1 MVIGGERAGVQS
13 PFVRYATE
21 AGWTYLSP
29 EDALRL
35 RSGGVISPVLDVV
48 LMDQLQRLNPGV
60 VDHRRA
66 EGTVKKLVRVR
77 ANIEGNLDAWGY
89 LKGLKTVFVE
99 EEKQER
105 NVRLLDPDHP
115 EANRFHVTDE
125 FTFSNGMPPDV
136 RADIVFFVNG
146 IPVLFVETKRATA
159 MEGIAEAMDDI
170 RYYHQKGPELL
181 ALGQI
186 YALTHLLQFHYGA
199 TWNLS
204 AKALFN
210 WRDELVST
218 QNFEGLCKSF
228 IAPRRV
234 LRTLTDFIL
243 FTRKDEEL
251 SKVILRPHQMRA
263 VECCIGRG
271 RDRKR
276 RRSLV
281 WHTQGSGKT
290 YTMIVV
296 AKRLIDDPTFEHP
309 TVLMLVD
316 RNELEAQLYGNL
328 EALGFG
334 RVEVARTKAHLKKL
348 LCSDRRGL
356 IVSMIHKFDKVPEN
370 LCARK
375 NVFVLVDEAHRSTG
389 GDLGNYLMGALP
401 NATYIGFT
409 GTPIDRTAHG
419 KGTFKVFGA
428 EDEQGYLDKYSIR
441 ESIQD
446 GTTVP
451 LHYSLAPNELRVDRE
466 TLEREFLDLAEAE
479 GVSDFEELNRVLER
493 AVTLKNMLKNRDR
506 VEKVAKFVADH
517 FIRNVEPMGYK
528 AFLVG
533 VDREACCFY
542 KEALDRHLPPEYSR
556 VVISQAGKKDREIL
570 KKHYLSEDEE
580 KKVRRAFRDADKLP
594 KILIVTEKLLTGF
607 DAPILYCMYL
617 DKPLRDHVLLQAIAR
632 VNRPHEDTEGRRKRS
647 GFVLDF
653 VGLFDNLE
661 KALAFDSKDVAGVIE
676 GLDILRH
683 RFADLMGTART
694 EYMPIMAGRS
704 GDKQV
709 EAVLEH
715 FRDKKCRQEFYAFF
729 HELQDLYEILS
740 PDVFLRP
747 YLPEYDDLVD
757 MFHLVRNYYEREKS
771 PDREFLRKTARLV
784 QQHTKSGRIVEPE
797 KAYALNAEALAK
809 IAGKDQP
816 ETVKVFNLLK
826 ALHDLVSQRGRN
838 EPYLIS
844 IGDRAEEIA
853 RAFEEH
859 QMTTQ
864 QALEGLERLVAD
876 LKDAEKARE
885 ATGLSPEGFAAFYL
899 LKQDGV
905 ADAQRVAQQVS
916 EAFGHYP
923 HWQVS
928 ERQAQEVRVKL
939 YKALMDAGVEK
950 VADGATRLMKL
961 LCRSA
966 R

>member
-1 MVIGGERAGVQS
+1 
-13 PFVRYATE
+13 
-21 AGWTYLSP
+21 
-29 EDALRL
+29 
-35 RSGGVISPVLDVV
+35 
-48 LMDQLQRLNPGV
+48 
-60 VDHRRA
+60 
-66 EGTVKKLVRVR
+66 
-77 ANIEGNLDAWGY
+77 
-89 LKGLKTVFVE
+89 
-99 EEKQER
+99 
-105 NVRLLDPDHP
+105 
-115 EANRFHVTDE
+115 
-125 FTFSNGMPPDV
+125 
-136 RADIVFFVNG
+136 
-146 IPVLFVETKRATA
+146 
-159 MEGIAEAMDDI
+159 
-170 RYYHQKGPELL
+170 
-181 ALGQI
+181 
-186 YALTHLLQFHYGA
+186 
-199 TWNLS
+199 
-204 AKALFN
+204 
-210 WRDELVST
+210 
-218 QNFEGLCKSF
+218 
-228 IAPRRV
+228 
-234 LRTLTDFIL
+234 
-243 FTRKDEEL
+243 
-251 SKVILRPHQMRA
+251 
-263 VECCIGRG
+263 
-271 RDRKR
+271 
-276 RRSLV
+276 
-281 WHTQGSGKT
+281 
-290 YTMIVV
+290 
-296 AKRLIDDPTFEHP
+296 
-309 TVLMLVD
+309 
-316 RNELEAQLYGNL
+316 
-328 EALGFG
+328 
-334 RVEVARTKAHLKKL
+334 
-348 LCSDRRGL
+348 
-356 IVSMIHKFDKVPEN
+356 
-370 LCARK
+370 
-375 NVFVLVDEAHRSTG
+375 
-389 GDLGNYLMGALP
+389 
-401 NATYIGFT
+401 
-409 GTPIDRTAHG
+409 
-419 KGTFKVFGA
+419 
-428 EDEQGYLDKYSIR
+428 
-441 ESIQD
+441 
-446 GTTVP
+446 
-451 LHYSLAPNELRVDRE
+451 
-466 TLEREFLDLAEAE
+466 
-479 GVSDFEELNRVLER
+479 
-493 AVTLKNMLKNRDR
+493 
-506 VEKVAKFVADH
+506 
-517 FIRNVEPMGYK
+517 
-528 AFLVG
+528 
-533 VDREACCFY
+533 
-542 KEALDRHLPPEYSR
+542 
-556 VVISQAGKKDREIL
+556 
-570 KKHYLSEDEE
+570 
-580 KKVRRAFRDADKLP
+580 
-594 KILIVTEKLLTGF
+594 
-607 DAPILYCMYL
+607 
-617 DKPLRDHVLLQAIAR
+617 
-632 VNRPHEDTEGRRKRS
+632 
-647 GFVLDF
+647 
-653 VGLFDNLE
+653 
-661 KALAFDSKDVAGVIE
+661 VIE